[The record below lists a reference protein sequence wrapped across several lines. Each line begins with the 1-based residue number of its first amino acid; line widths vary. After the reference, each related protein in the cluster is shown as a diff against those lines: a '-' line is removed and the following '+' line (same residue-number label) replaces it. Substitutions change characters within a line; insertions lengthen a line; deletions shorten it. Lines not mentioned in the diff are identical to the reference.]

1 MTGINHLA
9 LQMTLGLA
17 RKQACH
23 SVTLPVMC
31 PCSLRQICP
40 PLLWEFRAGE
50 YTRRRIADV
59 PSRPADTERLLL
71 KFVRLTAHVNRNLN
85 AFWLTTSIRNMF
97 LNFTCILSFFFV
109 RRRSGKTRAWE
120 NRDNNNDHYLIAEN
134 SFQRNG
140 NKCKVREKPTR
151 SVRYQISEKIE

>member
-59 PSRPADTERLLL
+59 SSRPADTERLLL

-97 LNFTCILSFFFV
+97 LNFTCILSFFVFFSFV
-109 RRRSGKTRAWE
+109 GAQARLEHEKTGTIIMIITSSLRIVSSVMGISARLGRSRHEAW
-120 NRDNNNDHYLIAEN
+120 DI
-134 SFQRNG
+134 
-140 NKCKVREKPTR
+140 K
-151 SVRYQISEKIE
+151 

>member
-59 PSRPADTERLLL
+59 SSRPADTERLLL

-97 LNFTCILSFFFV
+97 LNFTCILSFFLFV
-109 RRRSGKTRAWE
+109 GAQARLEHEKTGTIIMIITSSLRIVSSVMGISARLGRSRHEAW
-120 NRDNNNDHYLIAEN
+120 DI
-134 SFQRNG
+134 
-140 NKCKVREKPTR
+140 K
-151 SVRYQISEKIE
+151 

>member
-50 YTRRRIADV
+50 YTRRRTADV

-97 LNFTCILSFFFV
+97 LHFTCILSFFLFV
-109 RRRSGKTRAWE
+109 GAQARLEHEKTGTIIMIITSSLRIVSSVMGISARLGRSRHEAW
-120 NRDNNNDHYLIAEN
+120 DI
-134 SFQRNG
+134 
-140 NKCKVREKPTR
+140 K
-151 SVRYQISEKIE
+151 

>member
-59 PSRPADTERLLL
+59 SSRPADTERLLL

-97 LNFTCILSFFFV
+97 LNFTCILSFFFFLFV
-109 RRRSGKTRAWE
+109 GAQARLEHEKTGTIIMIITSSLRIVSSVMGISARLGRSRHEAW
-120 NRDNNNDHYLIAEN
+120 DI
-134 SFQRNG
+134 
-140 NKCKVREKPTR
+140 K
-151 SVRYQISEKIE
+151 